1 MNELGEAGKA
11 LQVGVGDALGVGE
24 REATQRGDILDEGD
38 GGAGFEAFAEL
49 QILERQFG
57 DVLQGLGR
65 RLGSADFEAFE
76 FRELGEMWG
85 AGVGELGMRE
95 AEALEVRQV
104 IAQLA

>member
-1 MNELGEAGKA
+1 MGELRESGEA

-38 GGAGFEAFAEL
+38 SGAGFEAFAEL

-65 RLGSADFEAFE
+65 RLGGTNFEAFE
-76 FRELGEMWG
+76 FRELGEMRG
-85 AGVGELGMRE
+85 ADVGELGMR
-95 AEALEVRQV
+95 
-104 IAQLA
+104 